1 MSRFGGCMLG
11 GIVALA
17 FCAGASE
24 EASAPAG
31 SGVLWEARTM
41 AAQARQQLQAA
52 VSAGRAGSVD
62 AYRENEAKANKMFEE
77 ARRLFEEAGGLSLED
92 AEALADFAG
101 VLQSLNDSD
110 LAADALRRAARLQ
123 PDHAGL
129 WLALGRGLLTP
140 LYRRPQEA
148 EGALKRAIEAG
159 KGTPVEGEA
168 RAVLG
173 RLYWDR
179 ALTDFAEQ
187 EWAGALEVSPDNV
200 IAQIGMAALLAR
212 RGEMV
217 AASQRVQQA
226 AQASPEVLAIAAE
239 LIGKGLQDFERSG
252 LWFEDTAEAHY
263 AYASLLLRAGRYAE
277 SVAPLERTVKLAP
290 ENHVAWNMLGSICA
304 QLGRAEQAREAFKR
318 SLEIEPGQERTRE
331 ALKALSSAESP
342 ASAEQEG
349 GAQGGGEAGAAEPQ
363 GSGTGVSS
371 GVSK

>member
-148 EGALKRAIEAG
+148 EGALKRAIEGARE
-159 KGTPVEGEA
+159 TPSRGSA
-168 RAVLG
+168 CVLG

-263 AYASLLLRAGRYAE
+263 AYASRLVRAGRYAE

-290 ENHVAWNMLGSICA
+290 ENHVAWNMLGSVCA
-304 QLGRAEQAREAFKR
+304 QLGHTERAREAFKR
-318 SLEIEPGQERTRE
+318 SLEIEPAQERTRE
-331 ALKALSSAESP
+331 ALKALSPAESP
-342 ASAEQEG
+342 AGAEQEG